1 MKILFVANRTLSNG
15 KETWVDGTVWNFY
28 EPLQDLGHDM
38 EFYDTTATEIKDF
51 RKTVDTFKPEL
62 IFCCLTNDRTLTTYE
77 PWEELEDYNAK
88 GLVKTFN
95 WFCDDAWRFE
105 NFSKQ
110 VCHLFTVCSTPEP
123 LYIEKFKNEAKYE
136 NIILGMWHSNK
147 NYYPREEV
155 NKEYDIVFCG
165 QLNDD
170 RRRCISYLIDNG
182 IKVEYLHGLGHKEML
197 RALASAK
204 IGISFSKNYNG
215 QSPTRQMK
223 GRIFEVPAAKTLL
236 LTEQT
241 PGIEEA
247 YTVNKEIITFNGPKE
262 MFQKS
267 KHLLENPVILERI
280 ATRGYNRFMNEHESH
295 IRLEKILEEINT
307 K

>member
-28 EPLQDLGHDM
+28 EPLKDLGHDM

-62 IFCCLTNDRTLTTYE
+62 IFCCLTNDTSLTTYE
-77 PWEELEDYNAK
+77 PWEELGEYNSK

-95 WFCDDAWRFE
+95 WFCDDAWRFDD
-105 NFSKQ
+105 FSKHA
-110 VCHLFTVCSTPEP
+110 CHLFTVCSTPEP

-170 RRRCISYLIDNG
+170 RRRCINYLIDNG

-197 RALASAK
+197 RALAAAK

-215 QSPTRQMK
+215 QNPVRQMK
-223 GRIFEVPAAKTLL
+223 GRIFEVPAAQTLL
-236 LTEQT
+236 LTEHT

-247 YTVNKEIITFNGPKE
+247 YTVDKEIITFNGPEK

-267 KHLLENPVILERI
+267 KYLLENPAILKSV
-280 ATRGYNRFMNEHESH
+280 TTKGHDRFMSEHESH
-295 IRLEKILEEINT
+295 IRMAKVIEEIS
-307 K
+307 KK